1 MRSPSQNLPPT
12 DIPLILRHLG
22 RQPYLPIWQRM
33 QEFTASRGPT
43 SCDEIWLLEHEAV
56 FTLGREGNPAHLLQV
71 GDIPLVR
78 VDRGGQIT
86 YHGPGQLVVYFLLDL
101 RRRKLAVRKLVEQLE
116 QALCALLEGYGI
128 ECHLIPSAPGVYVNG
143 AKIASLGLRV
153 SQGCSSHG
161 LALNIDLD
169 LQPFAQINPCGH
181 QGLAVTRLQDLAGPK
196 SLIAVAERLSAL
208 LVTHLG
214 YQQVTTAPA

>member
-1 MRSPSQNLPPT
+1 MRSPSQYLPAT
-12 DIPLILRHLG
+12 DLPLILRRLG

-33 QEFTASRGPT
+33 QQFTAHRGPT
-43 SCDEIWLLEHEAV
+43 TPDEIWLLEHEPV
-56 FTLGREGNPAHLLQV
+56 FTLGREGKIEHLLQA
-71 GDIPLVR
+71 GNIPLIR

-86 YHGPGQLVVYFLLDL
+86 YHGPGQLVVYLLIDL

-128 ECHLIPSAPGVYVNG
+128 VGHLLPSAPGVYVKG

-161 LALNIDLD
+161 LALNLDLE

-181 QGLAVTRLQDLAGPK
+181 PGLAVTRLQDLVGP
-196 SLIAVAERLSAL
+196 IPQIEVGNRLAAL

-214 YQQVTTAPA
+214 YQQPITDPA

>member
-1 MRSPSQNLPPT
+1 MRSPSQYLPPT

-22 RQPYLPIWQRM
+22 RRPYLPIWQRM

-43 SCDEIWLLEHEAV
+43 TCDEIWLLEHDPV
-56 FTLGREGNPAHLLQV
+56 FTLGREGNSAHLLQA

-86 YHGPGQLVVYFLLDL
+86 YHGPGQLVVYFFLDL

-116 QALCALLEGYGI
+116 GAVGDLLAGYGI
-128 ECHLIPSAPGVYVNG
+128 ESHLMAGAPGVYVNG

-161 LALNIDLD
+161 LALNIDLE
-169 LQPFAQINPCGH
+169 LQPFGQINPCGH
-181 QGLAVTRLQDLAGPK
+181 RGLAVTRLQDLAGPK

-208 LVTHLG
+208 LVAHLG

>member
-1 MRSPSQNLPPT
+1 MTSPSQYLSST

-22 RQPYLPIWQRM
+22 RQPYLPLWQRM
-33 QEFTASRGPT
+33 QAFTANRGPT
-43 SCDEIWLLEHEAV
+43 TPDEIWLLEHEPV
-56 FTLGREGNPAHLLQV
+56 FTLGREGKPEHLLQA

-86 YHGPGQLVVYFLLDL
+86 YHGPGQLVVYLLLDL
-101 RRRKLAVRKLVEQLE
+101 RRRKLAVRRLVEQLE
-116 QALCALLEGYGI
+116 GSLCALLAGYGI
-128 ECHLIPSAPGVYVNG
+128 EGHLIPSAPGVYVNG

-161 LALNIDLD
+161 LALNVAMNLN
-169 LQPFAQINPCGH
+169 PFAQINPCG
-181 QGLAVTRLQDLAGPK
+181 QRNLTVTQLSDLAAPA
-196 SLIAVAERLSAL
+196 SLTEAGQTLSTL

-214 YQQVTTAPA
+214 YKQVTTDPA